1 MDSNAP
7 KPARNGTVIGKTAV
21 FKGEIIGNEELTVEG
36 KVEGK
41 VSLESR
47 VYVEQSGAVQADI
60 SSHSITVAGSVSGNI
75 VATDKAE
82 ILAGGTVVGDIKAPR
97 VVINDGARILGKIEM
112 DVTKPAETKA
122 YSYSSTSATPSTS
135 SESSSTS
142 GGEENKGGF
151 EGFLR
156 RKA

>member
-1 MDSNAP
+1 MDSTT
-7 KPARNGTVIGKTAV
+7 KPVRNGTVIGKTAV

-41 VSLESR
+41 VALESK

-97 VVINDGARILGKIEM
+97 VVINDGARILGRIEM
-112 DVTKPAETKA
+112 DVSKPADPSAAKP
-122 YSYSSTSATPSTS
+122 YSYSSSASTSTESSTS
-135 SESSSTS
+135 SST
-142 GGEENKGGF
+142 GEEGKGGF